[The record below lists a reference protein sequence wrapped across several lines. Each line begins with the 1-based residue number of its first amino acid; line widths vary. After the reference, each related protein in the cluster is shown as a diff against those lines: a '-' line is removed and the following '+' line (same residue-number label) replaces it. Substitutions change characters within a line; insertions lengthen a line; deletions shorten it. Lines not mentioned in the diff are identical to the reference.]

1 MFSSISPFLI
11 VNLLCYIRDNFLMY
25 LVLLLYLHIIEF
37 FSLKH
42 NFTSRS
48 QLINVKYNIKP
59 IIYNANLLS
68 EKSKIALS
76 SRLQFSVN

>member
-1 MFSSISPFLI
+1 
-11 VNLLCYIRDNFLMY
+11 MY
-25 LVLLLYLHIIEF
+25 LVMLLYLRIIEF

-48 QLINVKYNIKP
+48 QLINVIQNVKYNIKP
-59 IIYNANLLS
+59 IIYNADLLS